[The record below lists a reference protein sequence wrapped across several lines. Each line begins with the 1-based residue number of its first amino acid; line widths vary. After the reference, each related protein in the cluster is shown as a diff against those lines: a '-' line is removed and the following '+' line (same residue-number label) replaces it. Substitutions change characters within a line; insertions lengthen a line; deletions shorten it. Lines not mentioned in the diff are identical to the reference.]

1 MCDIDGKC
9 KCKNTNGKMG
19 SAASLTSIAFQTGV
33 MLERGRIIKLI
44 QDYFKKT
51 GESIQGDLVEIINKG
66 KKDD

>member
-1 MCDIDGKC
+1 
-9 KCKNTNGKMG
+9 MG